1 MPPDRFP
8 PDDPREWLRSARSDL
23 SLARADV
30 PGADLEAFCFHA
42 QQAAEKAIKGVLL
55 AHDIH
60 FPFVHDLGALLD
72 LAARSGIAVSDSV
85 RAADYLTDYAVLT
98 RYPALEP
105 VAPDEVDEAIGLAQA
120 VVEWAEDQV
129 AER

>member
-1 MPPDRFP
+1 MPAERFP

-23 SLARADV
+23 SLARSDV

-55 AHDIH
+55 AHDIR

-72 LAARSGIAVSDSV
+72 LAARSGVPVPDPV
-85 RAADYLTDYAVLT
+85 RAADHLTDYAVLT
-98 RYPALEP
+98 CYPTLEP
-105 VAPDEVDEAIGLAQA
+105 VIEEELEEAIRLAEE
-120 VVEWAEDQV
+120 VVEWAE
-129 AER
+129 ERI